1 MWASGG
7 SVPGREN
14 DQCKGPEV
22 GIFLACSAT
31 IQASIAGAGLMRGG
45 VVGGE
50 VREVTGVH

>member
-1 MWASGG
+1 MGVWG

-22 GIFLACSAT
+22 GVFLVCSAT

>member
-1 MWASGG
+1 MGLWG

-14 DQCKGPEV
+14 DQSKGPEV
-22 GIFLACSAT
+22 GVFLACSA